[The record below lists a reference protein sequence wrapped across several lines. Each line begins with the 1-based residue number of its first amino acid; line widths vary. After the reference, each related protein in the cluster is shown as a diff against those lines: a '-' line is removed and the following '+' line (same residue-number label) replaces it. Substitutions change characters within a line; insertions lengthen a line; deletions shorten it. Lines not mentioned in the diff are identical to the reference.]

1 MRPGDALRHGL
12 PRGPRAAPYL
22 TTTSSSPAAT
32 AWWSTRKGSGSGSV
46 SSAPSTSSCSAIRT
60 LRRQSLGDCAPGQLV
75 VEAEDVS
82 SHGQHARRLGL
93 ADRGEVGLQHP
104 EQPELD
110 TSGHDGQ
117 APDGGLGLRAQLRHA
132 RQHGVDDGGW
142 NVHVR
147 CGGQHL
153 RHEEGV
159 ALRQPE
165 EVCRI
170 DLGTGRQGCDPV
182 GRQRGQPQP
191 YRLGPRHAAEQV
203 AQRMPV
209 IDLVIAI
216 GEQKHRRQVSNPA
229 TEKPEH
235 VERRTISPMHVIDHQ
250 ERGCPRAE
258 LGEHGRE
265 HGVLVGTRLQGIG
278 ERPVSSSHRVA
289 KRPQGARRQQVLAGR
304 GEHTHI
310 ARERGE
316 KLPDQA
322 GLADPRVTQHQ
333 GGRTVPR
340 HGSLDEGSERA
351 QFPLPFQ
358 QVVPHRAIVALG
370 SRSP

>member
-1 MRPGDALRHGL
+1 MVEHPEGVRLGVGEQRAQHILVQRHPDA
-12 PRGPRAAPYL
+12 
-22 TTTSSSPAAT
+22 
-32 AWWSTRKGSGSGSV
+32 
-46 SSAPSTSSCSAIRT
+46 
-60 LRRQSLGDCAPGQLV
+60 RRQSLGDCAPGQLV
-75 VEAEDVS
+75 AEAEDVS

-117 APDGGLGLRAQLRHA
+117 TPDGGLGLRAQLPHA
-132 RQHGVDDGGW
+132 RQHRVDDGRW
-142 NVHVR
+142 NEHVR

-153 RHEEGV
+153 GDEEGV
-159 ALRQPE
+159 ALREPE
-165 EVCRI
+165 EVSRI

-191 YRLGPRHAAEQV
+191 DRLGARHAAEQV

-209 IDLVIAI
+209 VDLVIAI
-216 GEQKHRRQVSNPA
+216 GEQEHRRQVSNPA

-250 ERGCPRAE
+250 ERRCPRAE

-265 HGVLVGTRLQGIG
+265 HGVLVGAGRQGIG
-278 ERPVSSSHRVA
+278 ERPVSSSHRVP

-304 GEHTHI
+304 GEHPHI

-316 KLPDQA
+316 KFPDQA
-322 GLADPRVTQHQ
+322 GLADPRVAQHQ
-333 GGRTVPR
+333 GGRTA
-340 HGSLDEGSERA
+340 A
-351 QFPLPFQ
+351 QTRLA
-358 QVVPHRAIVALG
+358 RRG
-370 SRSP
+370 K